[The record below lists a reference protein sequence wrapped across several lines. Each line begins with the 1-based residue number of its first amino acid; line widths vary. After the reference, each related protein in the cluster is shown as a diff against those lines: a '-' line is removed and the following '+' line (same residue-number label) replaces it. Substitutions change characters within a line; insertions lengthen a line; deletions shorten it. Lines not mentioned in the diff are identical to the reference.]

1 MLDELKQFLAIVE
14 HGTFREAARRAHL
27 SQPALT
33 AAMQRLEAHFGAR
46 LLHRGRTG
54 ATPTAAGDALVP
66 RARATLAAIDEAR
79 RAIEEIEGLHAGEV
93 RVGAGATACTYLLPS
108 TLAAFRR
115 EHSRVRFL
123 LRETTTEEA
132 LDALHAGE
140 LDLAIVSE
148 SVRAP
153 RRGKRGVG
161 AREELPSRGLVGVE
175 HDLWRTDPLVL
186 VCAPGVDPKTA
197 PHVTFRRGATTRAL
211 FERFFPGEEIVM
223 ELGSIAAVKGNVRAG
238 VGIALVSE
246 NAVVDDLARGLLVR
260 VPDARTPIVRELRIA
275 HRGVERLPPAAA
287 ALREVLLAERAEG
300 AGAPPPQSQ
309 SKSQSKSKSKS
320 KSKSSKQS
328 IQSKP
333 RSESI
338 PTSKPRTKSKPPSK
352 ARRAKNER

>member
-1 MLDELKQFLAIVE
+1 MMDELKQFLAIVE

-54 ATPTAAGDALVP
+54 ATPTAAGEALVS
-66 RARATLAAIDEAR
+66 RARAALAAIDEAR

-93 RVGAGATACTYLLPS
+93 RVGAGATACTYLLPP

-115 EHSRVRFL
+115 EHARVRFL
-123 LRETTTEEA
+123 LRETTTDEA

-148 SVRAP
+148 GVRVQP
-153 RRGKRGVG
+153 RTRKRGVG
-161 AREELPSRGLVGVE
+161 AREEPPSRGLQDVE

-197 PHVTFRRGATTRAL
+197 PHVTFRRGATTRAI
-211 FERFFPGEEIVM
+211 FERFFPGAEIVM

-238 VGIALVSE
+238 VGVALVSE
-246 NAVVDDLARGLLVR
+246 NAVLDDLARGLLVR
-260 VPDARTPIVRELRIA
+260 VPDARIPIVRELRVA
-275 HRGVERLPPAAA
+275 HRGVDRLPPAAA
-287 ALREVLLAERAEG
+287 ALREVLLSERAQ
-300 AGAPPPQSQ
+300 ASPPSRT
-309 SKSQSKSKSKS
+309 
-320 KSKSSKQS
+320 
-328 IQSKP
+328 KP
-333 RSESI
+333 R
-338 PTSKPRTKSKPPSK
+338 KPR
-352 ARRAKNER
+352 AR

>member
-1 MLDELKQFLAIVE
+1 MDELKQFLAIVE

-54 ATPTAAGDALVP
+54 ASPTAAGEALVS
-66 RARATLAAIDEAR
+66 RARAALAAIDEAR

-93 RVGAGATACTYLLPS
+93 RVGAGATACTYLLPP

-115 EHSRVRFL
+115 EHARVRFL
-123 LRETTTEEA
+123 LRETTTDEA

-148 SVRAP
+148 GVRAP
-153 RRGKRGVG
+153 RRRRGVG
-161 AREELPSRGLVGVE
+161 SREEPPSRGLQGVE

-211 FERFFPGEEIVM
+211 FERFFPRAEIVM

-238 VGIALVSE
+238 VGVALVSE
-246 NAVVDDLARGLLVR
+246 NAVLDDLARGLLVR
-260 VPDARTPIVRELRIA
+260 VPDARTPIVRELRVA

-287 ALREVLLAERAEG
+287 ALREVLLSERAQ
-300 AGAPPPQSQ
+300 A
-309 SKSQSKSKSKS
+309 
-320 KSKSSKQS
+320 SSPT
-328 IQSKP
+328 QSKP
-333 RSESI
+333 R
-338 PTSKPRTKSKPPSK
+338 KPRT
-352 ARRAKNER
+352 R

>member
-1 MLDELKQFLAIVE
+1 MDELKQFLAIVE

-54 ATPTAAGDALVP
+54 ASPTAAGEALVS
-66 RARATLAAIDEAR
+66 RARAALAAIDEAR

-93 RVGAGATACTYLLPS
+93 RVGAGATACTYLLPP

-115 EHSRVRFL
+115 EHARVRFL
-123 LRETTTEEA
+123 LRETTTDEA

-148 SVRAP
+148 GVRAP
-153 RRGKRGVG
+153 RRRRGVG
-161 AREELPSRGLVGVE
+161 SREEPPSRGLQGVE

-211 FERFFPGEEIVM
+211 FERFFPRAEIVM

-238 VGIALVSE
+238 VGVPLVSE
-246 NAVVDDLARGLLVR
+246 NAVLDDLARGLLVR
-260 VPDARTPIVRELRIA
+260 VPDARTPIVRELRVA

-287 ALREVLLAERAEG
+287 ALREVLLSERAQ
-300 AGAPPPQSQ
+300 A
-309 SKSQSKSKSKS
+309 
-320 KSKSSKQS
+320 SSPT
-328 IQSKP
+328 QSKP
-333 RSESI
+333 R
-338 PTSKPRTKSKPPSK
+338 KPRT
-352 ARRAKNER
+352 R

>member
-1 MLDELKQFLAIVE
+1 MMDELRQFLAIVE
-14 HGTFREAARRAHL
+14 HGTYREAARRAHL

-54 ATPTAAGDALVP
+54 ATPTAAGEALVS
-66 RARATLAAIDEAR
+66 RARAALAAIDEAR

-93 RVGAGATACTYLLPS
+93 RVGAGATACTYLLPP

-115 EHSRVRFL
+115 EHARVRFL
-123 LRETTTEEA
+123 LRETTTDEA

-148 SVRAP
+148 GVRAP
-153 RRGKRGVG
+153 RSSGRGQRTRKRGVG
-161 AREELPSRGLVGVE
+161 AREEPPSRGLQDVE

-211 FERFFPGEEIVM
+211 FERFFPGAEIVM

-238 VGIALVSE
+238 VGVALVSE
-246 NAVVDDLARGLLVR
+246 NAVLDDLARGLLVR
-260 VPDARTPIVRELRIA
+260 APDARTPIVRELRVA
-275 HRGVERLPPAAA
+275 HRGVDRLPPAAA
-287 ALREVLLAERAEG
+287 ALREVLLSESAHTS
-300 AGAPPPQSQ
+300 PPARG
-309 SKSQSKSKSKS
+309 
-320 KSKSSKQS
+320 
-328 IQSKP
+328 KP
-333 RSESI
+333 RK
-338 PTSKPRTKSKPPSK
+338 TR
-352 ARRAKNER
+352 AR

>member
-1 MLDELKQFLAIVE
+1 MMDELRQFLAIVE

-54 ATPTAAGDALVP
+54 ATPTAAGEALVS
-66 RARATLAAIDEAR
+66 RARAALAAIDEAR

-93 RVGAGATACTYLLPS
+93 RVGAGATACTYLLPP

-115 EHSRVRFL
+115 EHARVRFL
-123 LRETTTEEA
+123 LRETTTDEA

-148 SVRAP
+148 GVRATRSLTRP
-153 RRGKRGVG
+153 RGQPRTRKRGVD
-161 AREELPSRGLVGVE
+161 AREEAPSRGLQGVE

-197 PHVTFRRGATTRAL
+197 PHVTFRRGATTRAI
-211 FERFFPGEEIVM
+211 FERFFPGAEIVM

-238 VGIALVSE
+238 VGVALVSE
-246 NAVVDDLARGLLVR
+246 NAVLDDLARGLLVR
-260 VPDARTPIVRELRIA
+260 VPDARTPIVRELRVA
-275 HRGVERLPPAAA
+275 HRGVDRLPPAAA
-287 ALREVLLAERAEG
+287 ALREVLLSERAQ
-300 AGAPPPQSQ
+300 ASPPSRT
-309 SKSQSKSKSKS
+309 
-320 KSKSSKQS
+320 
-328 IQSKP
+328 KP
-333 RSESI
+333 R
-338 PTSKPRTKSKPPSK
+338 KPR
-352 ARRAKNER
+352 AR

>member
-1 MLDELKQFLAIVE
+1 MMDELKQFLAIVE

-54 ATPTAAGDALVP
+54 ATPTAAGEALVS
-66 RARATLAAIDEAR
+66 RARAALAAIDEAR

-93 RVGAGATACTYLLPS
+93 RVGAGATACTYLLPP

-115 EHSRVRFL
+115 EHARVRFL
-123 LRETTTEEA
+123 LRETTTDEA

-148 SVRAP
+148 GVHVQP
-153 RRGKRGVG
+153 RTRKRGVG
-161 AREELPSRGLVGVE
+161 AREEPPSRGLQDVE

-197 PHVTFRRGATTRAL
+197 PHVTFRRGATTRAI
-211 FERFFPGEEIVM
+211 FERFFPGAEIVM

-238 VGIALVSE
+238 VGVALVSE
-246 NAVVDDLARGLLVR
+246 NAVLDDLARGLLVR
-260 VPDARTPIVRELRIA
+260 VPDARTPIVRELRVA
-275 HRGVERLPPAAA
+275 HRGVDRLPPAAA
-287 ALREVLLAERAEG
+287 ALREVLLSERTQTS
-300 AGAPPPQSQ
+300 PPAR
-309 SKSQSKSKSKS
+309 
-320 KSKSSKQS
+320 
-328 IQSKP
+328 SKP
-333 RSESI
+333 RR
-338 PTSKPRTKSKPPSK
+338 PR
-352 ARRAKNER
+352 AR

>member
-1 MLDELKQFLAIVE
+1 MMDELKQFLAIVE

-54 ATPTAAGDALVP
+54 ASPTAAGEALVS
-66 RARATLAAIDEAR
+66 RARAALAAIDEAR

-93 RVGAGATACTYLLPS
+93 RVGAGATACTYLLPP

-115 EHSRVRFL
+115 EHARVRFL
-123 LRETTTEEA
+123 LRETTTDEA

-148 SVRAP
+148 GVRAP
-153 RRGKRGVG
+153 RRRRGVG
-161 AREELPSRGLVGVE
+161 SREEPPSRGLQGVE

-211 FERFFPGEEIVM
+211 FERFFPRAEIVM

-238 VGIALVSE
+238 VGVALVSE
-246 NAVVDDLARGLLVR
+246 NAVLDDLARGLLVR
-260 VPDARTPIVRELRIA
+260 VPDARTPIVRELRVA

-287 ALREVLLAERAEG
+287 ALREVLLSERAQ
-300 AGAPPPQSQ
+300 A
-309 SKSQSKSKSKS
+309 
-320 KSKSSKQS
+320 SSPT
-328 IQSKP
+328 QSKP
-333 RSESI
+333 R
-338 PTSKPRTKSKPPSK
+338 KPRT
-352 ARRAKNER
+352 R

>member
-1 MLDELKQFLAIVE
+1 MDELKQFLAIVE

-54 ATPTAAGDALVP
+54 AAPTAAGDALVS
-66 RARATLAAIDEAR
+66 RARAALAAIDEAR

-93 RVGAGATACTYLLPS
+93 RVGAGATACTYLLPP

-115 EHSRVRFL
+115 EHARVRFL
-123 LRETTTEEA
+123 LRETTTDEA

-148 SVRAP
+148 GVRRQP
-153 RRGKRGVG
+153 RTGRRGVG
-161 AREELPSRGLVGVE
+161 AREEAPSRGLRDVE

-211 FERFFPGEEIVM
+211 FERFFPGAEIVM

-238 VGIALVSE
+238 VGVALVSE
-246 NAVVDDLARGLLVR
+246 NAVLDDLARGLLVR
-260 VPDARTPIVRELRIA
+260 VPDARTPIVRELRVA
-275 HRGVERLPPAAA
+275 HLGVERLPPAAA
-287 ALREVLLAERAEG
+287 ALREVLLSERSSERRAERPQTS
-300 AGAPPPQSQ
+300 PPT
-309 SKSQSKSKSKS
+309 
-320 KSKSSKQS
+320 
-328 IQSKP
+328 
-333 RSESI
+333 R
-338 PTSKPRTKSKPPSK
+338 SKPRTPRKPREP
-352 ARRAKNER
+352 RVR